1 MRLKKKMKT
10 QQIPSEV
17 FSNSY
22 AIFISSKE
30 APLYQNHIN
39 KKKLQEKGIGI
50 IYRCKDPSTAAI
62 VIPNKLDYKNIEKEF
77 FDLFEEKD
85 GFWGQYGLGYKGE
98 HWTIYDN

>member
-1 MRLKKKMKT
+1 MKT

-30 APLYQNHIN
+30 APLYQNHID

-50 IYRCKDPSTAAI
+50 IYRCKDPLTAAI

-77 FDLFEEKD
+77 FDLFEKKD